1 VATQLAEQALSLYD
15 LPHDAIVRLISLSEN
30 EIYQVRS
37 AAGGCWAL
45 RLQRPGYQSRL
56 SLASEI
62 AWLAALRRDGVVATP
77 IPIAGL
83 DGEWVQG
90 ASHPATGEP
99 RNMVLF
105 VWENGDQP
113 TIAMDLRPCF
123 RRLGAIMASMHGHS
137 IGWERPADFERFGWD
152 FEAALGEDARWGRW
166 GHGLGMDAAK
176 IALFARA
183 AEVVR
188 DRLVVYGSGRE
199 RFGLVHCDLR
209 LANLLLDGDAVKVI
223 DFDDCGFSWF
233 MADVASTVSFYEHLP
248 VAEDLIKVL
257 LEGYRT
263 VRDVSRAEEEE
274 IPTFVMLRRLMLVA
288 WVGSHK
294 ETELARSLGT
304 SFTEQTVGVCAAYL
318 QRFG

>member
-1 VATQLAEQALSLYD
+1 MATHLAEQALSLYD
-15 LPHDAIVRLISLSEN
+15 LPRDASVRLISLSEN

-37 AAGGCWAL
+37 ATGGCWAL
-45 RLQRPGYQSRL
+45 RLQRPGYQSQR

-62 AWLAALRRDGVVATP
+62 AWLVALRQDGVVATP

-83 DGEWVQG
+83 NGDWVQC
-90 ASHPATGEP
+90 AVHPATGES
-99 RNMVLF
+99 RNMVVF

-113 TIAMDLRPCF
+113 TIAMELRPCF
-123 RRLGAIMASMHGHS
+123 RRLGAIMASMHRHS
-137 IGWERPADFERFGWD
+137 IGWERPADFERCTWD
-152 FEAALGEDARWGRW
+152 VEAALGDHARWGRW
-166 GHGLGMDAAK
+166 GDGLGMDAAK

-183 AEVVR
+183 AEVVQ

-199 RFGLVHCDLR
+199 RFGLAHCDLR
-209 LANLLLDGDAVKVI
+209 LANLLLDDGAVKVI

-248 VAEDLIKVL
+248 AAEDLIKVL

-263 VRDVSRAEEEE
+263 VRNVSRTEEEE
-274 IPTFVMLRRLMLVA
+274 IPTFVVLRRLMLVA
-288 WVGSHK
+288 WVGSHQ

-304 SFTEQTVGVCAAYL
+304 RFTEQTVGVCVAYL